1 MKINPGDVS
10 SDEFE
15 KAKELTKLYH
25 QMEDGEITEDEYN
38 EQVAKIQQIID
49 NKDKMPLEDI
59 GINIGVPKKESE
71 SYGNYFSNHKKEF
84 RNILGL

>member
-1 MKINPGDVS
+1 MKINPGDIS

-38 EQVAKIQQIID
+38 LVNSLA
-49 NKDKMPLEDI
+49 
-59 GINIGVPKKESE
+59 
-71 SYGNYFSNHKKEF
+71 FSNSSLL
-84 RNILGL
+84 ISPGLIFIVFLQLAS